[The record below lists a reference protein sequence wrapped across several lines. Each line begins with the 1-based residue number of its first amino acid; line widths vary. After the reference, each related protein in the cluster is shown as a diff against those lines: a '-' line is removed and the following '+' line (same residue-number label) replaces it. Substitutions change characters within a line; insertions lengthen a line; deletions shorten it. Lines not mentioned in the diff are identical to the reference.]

1 MRFTLS
7 EQPMTSIFTQP
18 RVLLLSALVLVVLL
32 GFGLP
37 KVLSAKKAAA
47 ATSAPAASGP
57 PPAVPVDE
65 YVVRPTAS
73 SDELQATGTIQANQ
87 EVQLVSEVARKVT
100 GIYAHEG
107 TRVAQ
112 GTLLFKLDDA
122 DLQARRRKLK
132 LQEKLALLD
141 DGRMRG
147 LLRTESVTQQEY
159 DQVSTTLQVLQADL
173 QAVDVDLAKTQI
185 RAPFAGIIGLNKVD
199 VGAYVTPSTVLTS
212 LEDVSQVEVSF
223 TVPERYAAE
232 VRPGQTIQFTTENGA
247 AAQSA
252 RIIATEPRTDVST
265 RSLLVKAISPNA
277 KRQLVPGMSAKI
289 SFALRAN
296 TNALVVPTQALIP
309 TAKGY
314 ALYAIKGGKADYRDV
329 TTGSRSSGTVQIL
342 TGVQAG
348 DTVITTNLL
357 RLGQGVPVRVASAQ

>member
-1 MRFTLS
+1 MTTSFPQTRTLL
-7 EQPMTSIFTQP
+7 I
-18 RVLLLSALVLVVLL
+18 SALFLAILL

-37 KVLSAKKAAA
+37 KLLSAKKTPPVAAEAAA
-47 ATSAPAASGP
+47 AGP
-57 PPAVPVDE
+57 PPAVLVDD
-65 YVVRPTAS
+65 YVVRPTAQA
-73 SDELQATGTIQANQ
+73 DELQATGTIQANQ

-100 GIYAHEG
+100 GIFAHEG
-107 TRVAQ
+107 TIVSRGA
-112 GTLLFKLDDA
+112 LLFRLDDA
-122 DLQARRRKLK
+122 DLQARRHKLK

-147 LLRTESVTQQEY
+147 LLKTESVTQQEY
-159 DQVSTTLQVLQADL
+159 DQVSTNLQVLQADI
-173 QAVDVDLAKTQI
+173 QMVDVELAKTQI
-185 RAPFAGIIGLNKVD
+185 RAPFAGKIGLNQVD

-232 VRPGQTIQFTTENGA
+232 VRPGQTIQFTTENGTA
-247 AAQSA
+247 PQTG
-252 RIIATEPRTDVST
+252 RIIATEPRTDLST

-289 SFALRAN
+289 SFALHAA
-296 TNALVVPTQALIP
+296 TDALVVPTQALIP

-314 ALYAIKGGKADYRDV
+314 SLYAIKGGKADYRDV
-329 TTGSRSSGTVQIL
+329 TTGPRHSGTVQVL
-342 TGVQAG
+342 TGLSAG

-357 RLGQGVPVRVASAQ
+357 RLGQGVPVRAVSARN

>member
-1 MRFTLS
+1 
-7 EQPMTSIFTQP
+7 MTTTFSSS
-18 RVLLLSALVLVVLL
+18 RVLLFSALGLLILPL

-37 KVLSAKKAAA
+37 KLLSAKKTEPAAA
-47 ATSAPAASGP
+47 GAAPAGP
-57 PPAVPVDE
+57 APAVLVDH
-65 YVVRPTAS
+65 YVVRATAV

-100 GIYAHEG
+100 GVYAPEG
-107 TRVAQ
+107 TTVAR

-141 DGRMRG
+141 DRRMRG
-147 LLRTESVTQQEY
+147 LLQTESVTQQEY
-159 DQVSTTLQVLQADL
+159 DQVSTNLQVLQADL
-173 QAVDVDLAKTQI
+173 QLVDVELAKTQI
-185 RAPFAGIIGLNKVD
+185 RAPFAGKIGLNHVD

-212 LEDVSQVEVSF
+212 LEDVSQVEVAF

-232 VRPGQTIQFTTENGA
+232 VRPGQTIRFTTDNGTA
-247 AAQSA
+247 PQTG
-252 RIIATEPRTDVST
+252 RIIATEPRTEVST
-265 RSLLVKAISPNA
+265 RSLLVKAIAPNA

-289 SFALRAN
+289 SFALHAA
-296 TNALVVPTQALIP
+296 TATLVVPTQALIP

-314 ALYAIKGGKADYRDV
+314 SLYAIKGGKADYRDV
-329 TTGSRSSGTVQIL
+329 TIGTRSSGVVQVL
-342 TGVQAG
+342 SGLSAV

-357 RLGQGVPVRVASAQ
+357 RLGPGVPVQVAKAQ

>member
-1 MRFTLS
+1 
-7 EQPMTSIFTQP
+7 MTTTFS
-18 RVLLLSALVLVVLL
+18 RSKVLLLGAFALVILL
-32 GFGLP
+32 GFGIP
-37 KVLSAKKAAA
+37 RVLSANKPAASSEA
-47 ATSAPAASGP
+47 SAPAAT
-57 PPAVPVDE
+57 PAVLVDH
-65 YVVRPTAS
+65 YVVRPTAAA
-73 SDELQATGTIQANQ
+73 DELQAPGTIQANQ

-100 GIYAHEG
+100 AVYAHEG
-107 TRVAQ
+107 SNVAR

-122 DLQARRRKLK
+122 DLLARRHKLK

-159 DQVSTTLQVLQADL
+159 DQVSTNLQVLQADIKS
-173 QAVDVDLAKTQI
+173 VDVDLAKTQI
-185 RAPFAGIIGLNKVD
+185 RAPFAGKIGLNKVD

-212 LEDVSQVEVSF
+212 LEDVSQVEVTF

-232 VRPGQTIQFTTENGA
+232 VRPGQAIRFTTENGTA
-247 AAQSA
+247 TQSG

-277 KRQLVPGMSAKI
+277 KQQLVPGMSAKI
-289 SFALRAN
+289 SFALHA
-296 TNALVVPTQALIP
+296 TSDALVVPTQALIP

-314 ALYAIKGGKADYRDV
+314 ALYAIKGGKADYREV
-329 TTGSRSSGTVQIL
+329 TTGPRSRGTVQVL
-342 TGVQAG
+342 NGLSTG

-357 RLGQGVPVRVASAQ
+357 RLGPGVAVQVAK

>member
-1 MRFTLS
+1 MLGA
-7 EQPMTSIFTQP
+7 
-18 RVLLLSALVLVVLL
+18 LLLVILL
-32 GFGLP
+32 GFGIP
-37 KVLSAKKAAA
+37 KVLSANKTGAASTESA
-47 ATSAPAASGP
+47 APAAPS
-57 PPAVPVDE
+57 AVLVDS

-73 SDELQATGTIQANQ
+73 ADALQATGTIQANQ

-107 TRVAQ
+107 TTVAK
-112 GTLLFKLDDA
+112 GTLLFRLDDA

-159 DQVSTTLQVLQADL
+159 DQVSTNLQVLQADI

-185 RAPFAGIIGLNKVD
+185 RAPFAGRIGLNKVD

-212 LEDVSQVEVSF
+212 LEDVSQVEVTF

-232 VRPGQTIQFTTENGA
+232 VRPGQTIQFTTENGTA
-247 AAQSA
+247 PQSG

-265 RSLLVKAISPNA
+265 RSLLVKAISPNP
-277 KRQLVPGMSAKI
+277 KQQLVPGMSAKI
-289 SFALRAN
+289 SFALHV
-296 TNALVVPTQALIP
+296 TSNALVVPTQALIP

-314 ALYAIKGGKADYRDV
+314 ALYAIKDGKANYRDV
-329 TTGSRSSGTVQIL
+329 TTGPRSSRTVQVL
-342 TGVQAG
+342 SGLSAG

-357 RLGQGVPVRVASAQ
+357 RLGPGAPVQVASGK